1 MSKEQDDKWKSDFI
15 DKWRTRS
22 LANADQ
28 LDRDFEKYSKLAAE
42 KGEVLHD
49 TPIWQ
54 MPEPWPEKEWREYQ
68 KQQEAKQGAK
78 LRRDYSKQFDNV
90 AIYAP
95 ALSETYVR
103 FVEAGKFNK
112 ANVPFL
118 ATDLNFLDPDCGLF
132 HYPWALYS
140 AGQAAD
146 TAGQAAKTDWVSR
159 SQRATGTHVVG
170 DSGGFQIQQNT
181 IKFRGASTLN
191 RMLRWMEK
199 TSDYSMIL
207 DVPTG
212 GIGMGNARKYVGQL
226 DARGF
231 AVSEKAKINGFNPDY
246 MACLMQT
253 EINNR
258 YFRRYR
264 QHGKTKLLNV
274 IQGRNE
280 KESRYWYERMKAF
293 PFEGIAFAGKHSV
306 RFSMTM
312 RRIRQMLDDGLLKN
326 CPWIHFL
333 GVSTFRTAAAL
344 TFLQR
349 ELRLHPN
356 ANQNIQITFDSISGI
371 KAVANGYNAY
381 TGFDFDPST
390 WRFTQEKISVAKY
403 QNSKRVLNE
412 ICAEVTQNR
421 GGSKENKIPGFSVIG
436 WSLQLGQM
444 IETKPDKEGNPRLYM
459 PEENGFC
466 LMNHNM
472 EIMIRG
478 FQQLGNYLD
487 KEGIG
492 MPQSI
497 TTIMYLIRTIIFPVN
512 NYDPFELIDEAAA
525 ELDAIAMR
533 ID

>member
-1 MSKEQDDKWKSDFI
+1 MTKDRDDSWNSEFVE
-15 DKWRTRS
+15 KWR
-22 LANADQ
+22 NASQ
-28 LDRDFEKYSKLAAE
+28 RNRDLSARPTDESREIPDGSRRDSAKWNS
-42 KGEVLHD
+42 
-49 TPIWQ
+49 PRQ
-54 MPEPWPEKEWREYQ
+54 WPETAWREYQ
-68 KQQEAKQGAK
+68 AQQEAQQGSK
-78 LRRDYSKQFDNV
+78 LRKDYSQQFENV

-103 FVEAGKFNK
+103 FVEGGKFKK
-112 ANVPFL
+112 ANLPFP
-118 ATDLNFLDPDCGLF
+118 ASDLNYLDPNSGLF
-132 HYPWALYS
+132 HYPWTLYS

-146 TAGQAAKTDWVSR
+146 TPGKAAQTDWVTL

-170 DSGGFQIQQNT
+170 DSGGFQIQQDT

-212 GIGMGNARKYVGQL
+212 GIGMGSARKYVDQL
-226 DARGF
+226 EARGF
-231 AVSEKAKINGFNPDY
+231 AVSEKAKLNGFNPDY

-264 QHGKTKLLNV
+264 RHAATKLLNV

-280 KESRYWYERMKAF
+280 SESRFWYERMKAF

-312 RRIRQMLDDGLLKN
+312 RRIRQMLDDGILKD

-356 ANQNIQITFDSISGI
+356 ANENIQITFDSISGI

-381 TGFDFDPST
+381 TGFDFDPAT

-403 QNSKRVLNE
+403 QNSKRVINE
-412 ICAEVTQNR
+412 ISAEVIKNR
-421 GGSKENKIPGFSVIG
+421 GGSRESKAPGFSVIG
-436 WSLQLGQM
+436 WSLRVGQM
-444 IETKPDKEGNPRLYM
+444 IETRPDGEGNPRLYM
-459 PEENGFC
+459 PEEYGFC

-472 EIMIRG
+472 EVLIRG
-478 FQQLGNYLD
+478 FQQLGSYLD
-487 KEGIG
+487 KDGIG

-497 TTIMYLIRTIIFPVN
+497 ATIMYLIRAIIFPVN
-512 NYDPFELIDEAAA
+512 NYDPFDLIDEATA

-533 ID
+533 VD